1 MDHLGESRGPGRNLE
16 EGSGMRVSGVGVS
29 RERVVWCLL
38 FTEVAKR
45 SVRVSMCVYT
55 RAKARDWCAP
65 TK

>member
-1 MDHLGESRGPGRNLE
+1 
-16 EGSGMRVSGVGVS
+16 MRVSGVGVS

-45 SVRVSMCVYT
+45 GVRVSMCVYT
-55 RAKARDWCAP
+55 SAKARDRCAP